1 MSKSI
6 LYGIYTT
13 IGLVLYFLFMKVI
26 GQETNFYLRIFNF
39 IIVIAG
45 VYALFKQH
53 IRSGKSLTYF
63 QGLGMGF
70 LMTMTAVITF
80 IIFLGAYIS
89 TVDPGFISVLESSG
103 IWGSNLTTGQ
113 AVFAIFIEG
122 MASGA
127 VISYAWMQYFKKY
140 VTASETV

>member
-26 GQETNFYLRIFNF
+26 GQETNFYLRIFNAF
-39 IIVIAG
+39 IVIGG
-45 VYALFKQH
+45 VYALFKQR
-53 IRSGKSLTYF
+53 INSGKPMTYF

-70 LMTMTAVITF
+70 LMTITTVFSF
-80 IIFLGAYIS
+80 IIFLGAYVS
-89 TVDPGFISVLESSG
+89 VVDPSFISVLESSG
-103 IWGSNLTTGQ
+103 MWGSNLTLGQ

-140 VTASETV
+140 ASVSEAI